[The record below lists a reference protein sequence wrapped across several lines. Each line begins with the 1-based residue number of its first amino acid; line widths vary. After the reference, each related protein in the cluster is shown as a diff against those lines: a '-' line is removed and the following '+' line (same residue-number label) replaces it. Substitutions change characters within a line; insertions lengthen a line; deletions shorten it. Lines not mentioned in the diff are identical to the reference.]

1 MIAFI
6 PLCNILVHVLHN
18 VSCYV
23 HVEHE
28 LSTLGTRALILGS
41 RNRREKN
48 QIKNCC
54 AGGSAWDPVVTDVP
68 IVL

>member
-1 MIAFI
+1 MHKTFQIY
-6 PLCNILVHVLHN
+6 N
-18 VSCYV
+18 
-23 HVEHE
+23 
-28 LSTLGTRALILGS
+28 LGWFEAPQSFKFALILGS